1 MSTFV
6 NCINRIN
13 NTQVDNAQD
22 VDAVIVTYFPSRF
35 HLIHFLYQS
44 LSIQFMYRSPTHSS
58 SYSFLSHSFYKSY
71 SISFTFATFCF
82 AHTASYSSFIVSLI
96 FEPILSLETR
106 SVFRKNFN
114 LKYILYHL
122 KLNSDGITI
131 PL

>member
-82 AHTASYSSFIVSLI
+82 AHTASYSSFIVSLT
-96 FEPILSLETR
+96 FEKILIWNIYCIIWSWTPTVLL
-106 SVFRKNFN
+106 FLYKN
-114 LKYILYHL
+114 H
-122 KLNSDGITI
+122 NSNAYV
-131 PL
+131 